1 MERAVVLG
9 LAGRGIVVTML
20 GLWLMQQEK
29 GSNADREVCITY
41 SSL

>member
-9 LAGRGIVVTML
+9 LAGRGTVVTML

-29 GSNADREVCITY
+29 GSDADRTGGFVY
-41 SSL
+41 HLF